1 MRRIFLEAEDG
12 RQLKE
17 DWWGKRDLRRLGPRC
32 LATSVPGWM
41 WDWKRQRDEHQEK
54 REKPKS
60 LVWRGT
66 DRQ

>member
-1 MRRIFLEAEDG
+1 MRRIFLVAEDG

-41 WDWKRQRDEHQEK
+41 WDWKRQRDEHQE
-54 REKPKS
+54 
-60 LVWRGT
+60 RGKT
-66 DRQ
+66 KESGVERH